1 MARNESSRNRRNFP
15 ANESKRC
22 GDPSLETLFTPRN
35 IIYNNNLVDT
45 FLLVSLVITYDYTFH
60 CQGIDVLT

>member
-15 ANESKRC
+15 VNESKRC
-22 GDPSLETLFTPRN
+22 GDPSLFTPRN
-35 IIYNNNLVDT
+35 IIYNNNLDT

-60 CQGIDVLT
+60 CRGIDVLT